1 MVVSNKYIAPKAEQE
16 ARDYDYDMVIPLT
29 TASGASLNPA
39 AEQEIDL
46 RQMDEQN
53 LKSLQKTGE

>member
-16 ARDYDYDMVIPLT
+16 ARDYDMVISLT

-46 RQMDEQN
+46 RQMDEQD

>member
-16 ARDYDYDMVIPLT
+16 ARDYDTVIPLT
-29 TASGASLNPA
+29 AASGASLNPA

>member
-1 MVVSNKYIAPKAEQE
+1 MVVSNKYIAPKETERE
-16 ARDYDYDMVIPLT
+16 ARDYDIVIPLT
-29 TASGASLNPA
+29 TGASLNPA